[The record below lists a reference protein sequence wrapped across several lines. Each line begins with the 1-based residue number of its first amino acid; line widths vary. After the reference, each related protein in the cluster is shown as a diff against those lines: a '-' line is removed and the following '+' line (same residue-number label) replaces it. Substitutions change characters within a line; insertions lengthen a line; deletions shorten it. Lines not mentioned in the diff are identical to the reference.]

1 MSLCEISVQTT
12 CTWKHVNFC
21 KTALSLHNLSHTGN
35 WFPYF
40 LNTWFVF
47 NKHIIYVLTLEF
59 IFNNIAMN
67 SHKVEHSHFVFQY
80 SSLCIQ
86 NRRGKKVC
94 TCNRMLRI
102 VHSVLD
108 LLHHMIYGNI
118 LSRTT
123 VQWRN
128 IGRGWTVHLYCL
140 LCCRISSNL
149 FLLLLLVYHTARLI
163 SALNMSRC
171 GYSLTRM
178 KNVGTNFVQSLEN

>member
-1 MSLCEISVQTT
+1 M
-12 CTWKHVNFC
+12 
-21 KTALSLHNLSHTGN
+21 
-35 WFPYF
+35 
-40 LNTWFVF
+40 
-47 NKHIIYVLTLEF
+47 TLEF
-59 IFNNIAMN
+59 IFNDIAMN

-94 TCNRMLRI
+94 TCNGMLRI

-140 LCCRISSNL
+140 LCCRISSNF
-149 FLLLLLVYHTARLI
+149 FLLLLIVHHTARLI

-171 GYSLTRM
+171 GYSLTHM